1 MAADKGMGG
10 TDHGVAG
17 SAGSFCWLQ
26 LFSRGE
32 EANLQHPGPR
42 HGELSAC
49 PLTTAENQTPY
60 LLNYALQLLD
70 PTYIQLAAEVF
81 GPLTVFGNSFPS
93 SVFTSGASPP
103 TAHRRLELAPWS
115 SIGGPPFLVK
125 RTTVF
130 SVFRS

>member
-17 SAGSFCWLQ
+17 SAGLQ
-26 LFSRGE
+26 LFSRG

-60 LLNYALQLLD
+60 LLNYVLQLLD
-70 PTYIQLAAEVF
+70 PTYSS
-81 GPLTVFGNSFPS
+81 PLRS
-93 SVFTSGASPP
+93 SG
-103 TAHRRLELAPWS
+103 L
-115 SIGGPPFLVK
+115 
-125 RTTVF
+125 
-130 SVFRS
+130 